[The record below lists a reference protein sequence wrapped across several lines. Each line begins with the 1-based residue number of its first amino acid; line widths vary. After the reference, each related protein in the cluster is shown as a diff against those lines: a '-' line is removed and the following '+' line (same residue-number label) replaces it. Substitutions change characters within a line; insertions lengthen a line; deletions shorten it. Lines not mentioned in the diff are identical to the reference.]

1 MRFLAEFIMRGR
13 TQAAV
18 VALIGNWVPL
28 VAPGA
33 VALVTLR
40 AGASSGLLV
49 LVWALLPAALM
60 IGFSPADPVA
70 PVFIISGLLVTF
82 LLAVLLRVQARWP
95 QCLMAAVAA
104 GMLIA
109 LALRLLAPDL
119 TQALAD
125 ALARVMA
132 QIHEQA
138 GSGTVPPAPS
148 SVLVSGLLANVA
160 AFTGVLG
167 LMLGRW
173 WQALLYNPGGFKQE
187 FQSLRLNTPQSLVCV
202 LTGLY
207 ALFQGP
213 EYVWWAALFTLPLLF
228 VGLAIVHRVVALK
241 GLGVQWLVLFY
252 IALVL
257 LDPVSQLLM
266 VLAFVDTWLN
276 VRGRVKP
283 KPEV

>member
-18 VALIGNWVPL
+18 VALVGNWVPL
-28 VAPGA
+28 MAPGA

-40 AGASSGLLV
+40 AGAASGFLV

-70 PVFIISGLLVTF
+70 VVFIISGLLITF
-82 LLAVLLRVQARWP
+82 LLALMLRVQARWSR
-95 QCLMAAVAA
+95 CLMGAVAA

-109 LALRLLAPDL
+109 LSLRLLAPDL
-119 TQALAD
+119 TQAMAE

-132 QIHEQA
+132 QFYEQA
-138 GSGTVPPAPS
+138 GSTEAPPAPS
-148 SVLVSGLLANVA
+148 LVLVTGLLANVTS
-160 AFTGVLG
+160 FTGVLG

-173 WQALLYNPGGFKQE
+173 WQALLYNPGGFRQE
-187 FQSLRLNTPQSLVCV
+187 FHGLRLNTPQALVCV
-202 LTGLY
+202 LAGLY

-213 EYVWWAALFTLPLLF
+213 EYMWWAALFTLPLLF

-241 GLGVQWLVLFY
+241 GWGVQWLVLFY

-257 LDPVSQLLM
+257 LDPLSQLLM
-266 VLAFVDTWLN
+266 ALAFVDTWLN